1 MGYMVDPI
9 KSCGGYKIPVG
20 VSWEIRPHGFAL
32 DREWCLVHLGTGT
45 AIDQKRYNKM
55 ALIRP
60 VVDLIAG
67 TLTVSIHNSP
77 SVPPL
82 LIPLSSTPSDLC
94 TIKHSASR
102 VCGDKIT
109 ALTYNSPHIIDFF
122 SAAVGVPCT
131 LARFPAGLGSGG
143 RRFKPHLAKEQRIM
157 QENVQ
162 NACARGETP
171 ILLSNESPI
180 LIINRSSVEELNAL
194 IGCTGGKQA
203 KPDVFRANIVIRET
217 GGGGA
222 GKPYAEDGWRHVRIG
237 REYFE
242 VGICSRYWLVGVND
256 LTVGCS
262 YWGHAD
268 DATWFAWIKKLRRKT
283 RNRL

>member
-1 MGYMVDPI
+1 M
-9 KSCGGYKIPVG
+9 
-20 VSWEIRPHGFAL
+20 
-32 DREWCLVHLGTGT
+32 HLGTGA

-60 VVDLIAG
+60 VVDLTTG
-67 TLTVSIHNSP
+67 TLSVSIHNSP

-82 LIPLSSTPSDLC
+82 LIPLSSTPSDLI
-94 TIKHSASR
+94 TIKPSASR

-109 ALTYNSPHIIDFF
+109 ALTYSSSLIIDFF

-143 RRFKPHLAKEQRIM
+143 RRFKPHLVKEQRVM
-157 QENVQ
+157 QENG
-162 NACARGETP
+162 CTRGETP

-180 LIINRSSVEELNAL
+180 LIINRSSVEELNTL

-203 KPDVFRANIVIRET
+203 KSEVFRANIVIREAS
-217 GGGGA
+217 GGV
-222 GKPYAEDGWRHVRIG
+222 GKPYAEDGWRHIRIG

-242 VGICSRYWLVGVND
+242 VGIHSRCWLAGSMI

-262 YWGHAD
+262 YWGHAE
-268 DATWFAWIKKLRRKT
+268 DATWCA
-283 RNRL
+283 